1 MLNPQAAPRE
11 RELNAPSLD
20 LCTPEGRLNRQAV
33 GWSRHPLHRCNLS
46 GHWGRRKKWNYW
58 CITSPNHLFSVTL
71 STLDYAGL
79 AFLYFLDFNTK
90 EFHERSVLVPLARG
104 CAMPE
109 SVGGDIDFEHPG
121 ARLAFR
127 HRPGGIRLTASC
139 PKFRGQPLHA
149 DFDITYPDKHETL
162 SVVVPWDDRR
172 FQYTSKHN
180 TLPASGTLEVF
191 GRRVAFNAADA
202 FACLDFG
209 RGIWP
214 YSSFWNWAA
223 ASGRTDGRTIGLNL
237 GAGWT
242 DGTGSTENGLCIDGR
257 LSKISEDLE
266 FAYHPGDFMKPWTI
280 RTTRS
285 DQVDLRFV
293 PFFER
298 VAKSNLLLIR
308 SEVHQCI
315 GRFEGT
321 VKTTAGEPIPVRD
334 LIGWAEEHH
343 ARW

>member
-1 MLNPQAAPRE
+1 MQAHSTTHE
-11 RELNAPSLD
+11 RELTGPPIG
-20 LCTPEGRLNRQAV
+20 LCTSNGRLNREAV
-33 GWSRHPLHRCNLS
+33 GWSRHPLHRCNLTGS
-46 GHWGRRKKWNYW
+46 WGRKKKWNYW
-58 CITSPNHLFSVTL
+58 CITSPRHLFSVTL

-79 AFLYFLDFNTK
+79 AFLYYLDFETK
-90 EFHERSVLVPLARG
+90 DFHEHSVLVPLARG
-104 CAMPE
+104 CNMPE
-109 SVGGDIDFEHPG
+109 TVGEDIVFEHAAAG
-121 ARLAFR
+121 LAFR
-127 HRPGGIRLTASC
+127 HRPGGIHLTAAA
-139 PKFRGQPLHA
+139 PDFRGQKLRA
-149 DFDITYPDKHETL
+149 DIDVRYPEGHETL

-180 TLPASGTLEVF
+180 TLPTSGTLDVF
-191 GRRVAFNAADA
+191 GRRVEFDAADS

-223 ASGRTDGRTIGLNL
+223 GSGRTDGKAIGLNL

-242 DGTGSTENGLCIDGR
+242 DGTGSTENGICIDGR
-257 LSKISEDLE
+257 LTKIGEDLE
-266 FAYHPGDFMKPWTI
+266 FGYTPTDFMKPWTI
-280 RTTRS
+280 RTRES
-285 DQVDLRFV
+285 DRVNLRFT

-298 VAKSNLLLIR
+298 VAKSNVLVIR

-321 VKTTAGEPIPVRD
+321 VRTEGGEWVALRD
-334 LIGWAEEHH
+334 LVGWAEEHH

>member
-1 MLNPQAAPRE
+1 MTLQAPTHE
-11 RELNAPSLD
+11 KEIIGGPVN
-20 LCTPEGRLNRQAV
+20 LCTARGRLNREAV
-33 GWSRHPLHRCNLS
+33 GWSRFPIHRCNLS
-46 GHWGRRKKWNYW
+46 GSWGRKKKWNYW
-58 CITSPNHLFSVTL
+58 CITSPTHLFSVTL

-79 AFLYFLDFNTK
+79 AFIYVLDFESG
-90 EFHERSVLVPLARG
+90 EFHEKSVLVPLALG

-109 SVGGDIDFEHPG
+109 SVQEDIHFEHSG
-121 ARLAFR
+121 LRLAFR
-127 HRPGGIRLTASC
+127 SLERAVKLEVEC
-139 PKFRGQPLHA
+139 PDFAGDPLKA
-149 DFDITYPDKHETL
+149 DLSIEVPENHETL

-180 TLPASGTLEVF
+180 TLPTSGSLEAL
-191 GRRVAFNAADA
+191 GRHISFDAEEA

-223 ASGRTDGRTIGLNL
+223 GSGRVDGRTIGLNF

-242 DGTGSTENGLCIDGR
+242 DGTGSTENGICIDGR
-257 LSKISEDLE
+257 LTKIGEDVAFE
-266 FAYHPGDFMKPWTI
+266 YDSGDFKKPW
-280 RTTRS
+280 RLRTRS
-285 DQVDLRFV
+285 SNRVELLFV
-293 PFFER
+293 PFYER
-298 VAKSNLLLIR
+298 IAISNTLIIR

-321 VKTTAGEPIPVRD
+321 VRTETGEDINVRD
-334 LIGWAEEHH
+334 LIGWAEEHQ